1 MYADNRHYR
10 EYERMLVE
18 LHTLI
23 AQGKGD
29 SAQAIELR
37 QEMDEPEA
45 YLSEEEAVR
54 LNALSG
60 DLSMLH
66 NREIPDPDV
75 VRRVPVRELPQRLIH
90 AYQSENWDEL
100 LALLR
105 ADVSAF
111 LSPDQVAYMRSRA
124 YEALDELVPAIA
136 FMDEAARRVPA
147 NADFPALAMELLW
160 KDGQYSAAYSR
171 AKAYI
176 DDPAAAPRLHL
187 MAGGIVSRQAQQDQL
202 PIDITATSNQAIQR
216 LETALPK
223 ESLLSI
229 VFAAMGAI
237 GLLAARVGDKVK
249 AESALAQACC
259 VATASTGQLAARGLL
274 MAELELIR
282 AGRLESA
289 EERSLARQLA
299 DVVLP
304 ERDQY
309 AHAA

>member
-1 MYADNRHYR
+1 
-10 EYERMLVE
+10 MLVE

-23 AQGKGD
+23 AQGNGD

-37 QEMDEPEA
+37 QDMDEPEA
-45 YLSEEEAVR
+45 HLSEEEAVR

-60 DLSMLH
+60 DLSLLH

-90 AYQSENWDEL
+90 AYQGGDWDEL

-111 LSPDQVAYMRSRA
+111 LDPGQVAYMRSRA
-124 YEALDELVPAIA
+124 YEALDELAPAIA

-147 NADFPALAMELLW
+147 SANFRALAMELLW
-160 KDGQYSAAYSR
+160 KDGQHGVAYSR
-171 AKAYI
+171 AKAYLA
-176 DDPAAAPRLHL
+176 DSAAGPRLHL

-202 PIDITATSNQAIQR
+202 PGDITAISKLAIQR

-223 ESLLSI
+223 ESSPSI
-229 VFAAMGAI
+229 VFAGTGAI
-237 GLLAARVGDKVK
+237 GLLAARVGDKPK
-249 AESALAQACC
+249 AESALKQAVS
-259 VATASTGQLAARGLL
+259 VATASTRQLAARGLL

-282 AGRLESA
+282 ADRLESA

-309 AHAA
+309 ALAA